1 MRHMSTAN
9 EVYLGQK
16 NSVARFNLDTQ
27 KSLWSKVIDGSPSI
41 MSTYDNKVLVQ
52 SSTIWGKYTHYLL
65 DAQTGNQIWST
76 EVIGCWIVP
85 QFHKGNIFFTNAKG
99 AVCKL
104 CGVSG
109 KLLFQTKFKKWY
121 DQSSY
126 VLTVAKDKIYILSKK
141 KSFQVE
147 IESGKCIEAPEL
159 ANFAA
164 DHLTF
169 GLGNGVDQM
178 ALFSSIAIA
187 AAAASADAGAVGG
200 GGE

>member
-1 MRHMSTAN
+1 MSTSN

-27 KSLWSKVIDGSPSI
+27 KSVWVKAIDGSASI
-41 MSTYDNKVLVQ
+41 ISTCGDNVLVQ
-52 SSTIWGKYTHYLL
+52 SSTIWGRYTHYLL
-65 DAQTGNQIWST
+65 DAQTGNQIWAT
-76 EVIGCWIVP
+76 VIIGSLIVP
-85 QFHKGNIFFTNAKG
+85 QYYKGDIFFTNAGG

-126 VLTVAKDKIYILSKK
+126 VLTVAKDKVYILSKK

-147 IESGKCIEAPEL
+147 IESGTCIDAPEL

-178 ALFSSIAIA
+178 ALFSSNAIA

>member
-1 MRHMSTAN
+1 MSTSN

-27 KSLWSKVIDGSPSI
+27 KSVWVKAIDGSASI
-41 MSTYDNKVLVQ
+41 ISTCGDNVLVQ
-52 SSTIWGKYTHYLL
+52 SSTIWGRYTHYLL
-65 DAQTGNQIWST
+65 DAQTGNQIWAT
-76 EVIGCWIVP
+76 VIIGSLIVP
-85 QFHKGNIFFTNAKG
+85 QYYKGDIFFTNAGG

-104 CGVSG
+104 CGKSG

-121 DQSSY
+121 DSSTY

-141 KSFQVE
+141 KSFHVQ
-147 IESGKCIEAPEL
+147 IDSGKCIEAPEL
-159 ANFAA
+159 ANFAK
-164 DHLTF
+164 DQLTF
-169 GLGNGVDQM
+169 GLGNGVDQI

-187 AAAASADAGAVGG
+187 AAAASADGGAISG

>member
-1 MRHMSTAN
+1 MNTAN

-27 KSLWSKVIDGSPSI
+27 KSVWGKAVEGSPSI
-41 MSTYDNKVLVQ
+41 ISTCGDNVLVQ

-65 DAQTGNQIWST
+65 DAQTGNQIWT
-76 EVIGCWIVP
+76 AVVIGCLIVP
-85 QFHKGNIFFTNAKG
+85 QYYKGDIFFTNAKG

-104 CGVSG
+104 SGQSG

-121 DQSSY
+121 DSTSY
-126 VLTVAKDKIYILSKK
+126 ILTVAKDKIYILSKK
-141 KSFQVE
+141 KSFHVE
-147 IESGKCIEAPEL
+147 INSGECIEVPEL
-159 ANFAA
+159 ANFAK

-169 GLGNGVDQM
+169 GLGNGVDQI

-187 AAAASADAGAVGG
+187 TAAASKDGGAVGG